1 MTRTEEVLER
11 SAALVASLHI
21 QRKRDLQ
28 RRADWQKRIEL
39 ARPLPTAHL
48 KSGGVQLALRL
59 DS

>member
-11 SAALVASLHI
+11 SAALVASLHLK
-21 QRKRDLQ
+21 RERDLQ

-39 ARPLPTAHL
+39 SRPLPTAHL
-48 KSGGVQLALRL
+48 KSGGVQLSLRL